1 MRALYWGF
9 CKPEERMSGGCRR
22 CAFCGPESL
31 PVGAA
36 RRELG
41 ECEGGG
47 LRGID
52 ETDFRSYV
60 KCTNCSKLFGI
71 SCMNSIHEAIRDVYD
86 NVVAPDEVDD
96 ELGVWAQL
104 ASSATL
110 HGKHRLPSRSARARS
125 CRRP

>member
-1 MRALYWGF
+1 
-9 CKPEERMSGGCRR
+9 MSGGCRR